1 MKFNENLKFLR
12 KKEGLTQ
19 EELAEKLNVSRQS
32 VTKWESGNA
41 IPDIEKIK
49 EIAYIFSISVDS
61 LIGDI
66 ENKTPNKLKKRI
78 QDIGW
83 FIFAILVFAVI
94 VNISISEFL
103 IKIIPNINYAIGI
116 IILMIILT
124 FSIMIFLIK
133 KYLMGNKEKIVNM
146 LNNDKGKKK
155 RKKFIIKKYTF
166 ALLLWLIFC
175 IVTNIN
181 FIIESWKIYFLRLLE
196 DLFIGLV
203 IDIIL
208 AIVEYKRL
216 EKKVIDLQ

>member
-49 EIAYIFSISVDS
+49 EIAYIFLISVDS

-146 LNNDKGKKK
+146 INNDKGKKE
-155 RKKFIIKKYTF
+155 RKKFFIKKYTF

>member
-1 MKFNENLKFLR
+1 
-12 KKEGLTQ
+12 
-19 EELAEKLNVSRQS
+19 
-32 VTKWESGNA
+32 
-41 IPDIEKIK
+41 
-49 EIAYIFSISVDS
+49 
-61 LIGDI
+61 
-66 ENKTPNKLKKRI
+66 
-78 QDIGW
+78 
-83 FIFAILVFAVI
+83 
-94 VNISISEFL
+94 
-103 IKIIPNINYAIGI
+103 
-116 IILMIILT
+116 MIILT

-146 LNNDKGKKK
+146 LNNDKGKKE

>member
-1 MKFNENLKFLR
+1 M
-12 KKEGLTQ
+12 
-19 EELAEKLNVSRQS
+19 
-32 VTKWESGNA
+32 
-41 IPDIEKIK
+41 
-49 EIAYIFSISVDS
+49 
-61 LIGDI
+61 IGDI

-146 LNNDKGKKK
+146 LNNDKGKKE
-155 RKKFIIKKYTF
+155 RKKFI
-166 ALLLWLIFC
+166 
-175 IVTNIN
+175 
-181 FIIESWKIYFLRLLE
+181 
-196 DLFIGLV
+196 
-203 IDIIL
+203 
-208 AIVEYKRL
+208 
-216 EKKVIDLQ
+216 

>member
-49 EIAYIFSISVDS
+49 EIAYIFLISVDS

-146 LNNDKGKKK
+146 LNNDKGKKE

-196 DLFIGLV
+196 DLFIGLL

>member
-49 EIAYIFSISVDS
+49 EIAYIFLISVDS

-103 IKIIPNINYAIGI
+103 IKIIPNLNYAIGI

-146 LNNDKGKKK
+146 LNNDKGKKE

>member
-49 EIAYIFSISVDS
+49 EIAYIFLISVDS

-66 ENKTPNKLKKRI
+66 ENKKPNKLKKRI

-124 FSIMIFLIK
+124 FSIMVFLIK

-146 LNNDKGKKK
+146 LNNDKGKKE

>member
-49 EIAYIFSISVDS
+49 EIAYIFLISVDS

-146 LNNDKGKKK
+146 LNNDKGKKE

-166 ALLLWLIFC
+166 ALLLWLIFY

>member
-49 EIAYIFSISVDS
+49 EIAYIFLISVDS

>member
-49 EIAYIFSISVDS
+49 EIAYIFLISVDS

-66 ENKTPNKLKKRI
+66 ENKKPNKLKKRI

-146 LNNDKGKKK
+146 LNNDKGKKE
-155 RKKFIIKKYTF
+155 RKK
-166 ALLLWLIFC
+166 
-175 IVTNIN
+175 
-181 FIIESWKIYFLRLLE
+181 
-196 DLFIGLV
+196 LF
-203 IDIIL
+203 
-208 AIVEYKRL
+208 
-216 EKKVIDLQ
+216 

>member
-32 VTKWESGNA
+32 VTKWKSGNA

-49 EIAYIFSISVDS
+49 EIAYIFLISVDS

-146 LNNDKGKKK
+146 LNNDKGKKE

>member
-1 MKFNENLKFLR
+1 MKFNKNLKFLR

-41 IPDIEKIK
+41 ISDIEKIK

-146 LNNDKGKKK
+146 LNNDKGK
-155 RKKFIIKKYTF
+155 RKEKN
-166 ALLLWLIFC
+166 LL
-175 IVTNIN
+175 
-181 FIIESWKIYFLRLLE
+181 
-196 DLFIGLV
+196 
-203 IDIIL
+203 
-208 AIVEYKRL
+208 
-216 EKKVIDLQ
+216 

>member
-49 EIAYIFSISVDS
+49 EIAYIFLISVDS

-146 LNNDKGKKK
+146 LNNDKGKKE

-181 FIIESWKIYFLRLLE
+181 FIIESCKIYFLRLLE

>member
-49 EIAYIFSISVDS
+49 EIAYIFLISVDS

-124 FSIMIFLIK
+124 FSITIFLIK

-146 LNNDKGKKK
+146 LNNDKGKKE

>member
-1 MKFNENLKFLR
+1 MKFNENLKLLR

-49 EIAYIFSISVDS
+49 EIAYIFLISVDS

-66 ENKTPNKLKKRI
+66 ENKKPNKLKKRI

-146 LNNDKGKKK
+146 LNNDKGKKE

>member
-1 MKFNENLKFLR
+1 MIFNENLKFLR

-49 EIAYIFSISVDS
+49 EIAYIFLISVDS

-66 ENKTPNKLKKRI
+66 ENKKPNKLKKRI

-146 LNNDKGKKK
+146 LNNDKGKKE

>member
-49 EIAYIFSISVDS
+49 EIAYIFLISVDS

-146 LNNDKGKKK
+146 LNNDKGKKE

>member
-49 EIAYIFSISVDS
+49 EIAYIFLISVDS

-124 FSIMIFLIK
+124 FSIMKFLIK

-146 LNNDKGKKK
+146 LNNDKGKKE

>member
-49 EIAYIFSISVDS
+49 EIAYIFLISVDS

-103 IKIIPNINYAIGI
+103 IKIIQ
-116 IILMIILT
+116 
-124 FSIMIFLIK
+124 K
-133 KYLMGNKEKIVNM
+133 KL
-146 LNNDKGKKK
+146 
-155 RKKFIIKKYTF
+155 
-166 ALLLWLIFC
+166 
-175 IVTNIN
+175 
-181 FIIESWKIYFLRLLE
+181 
-196 DLFIGLV
+196 
-203 IDIIL
+203 
-208 AIVEYKRL
+208 
-216 EKKVIDLQ
+216 

>member
-49 EIAYIFSISVDS
+49 EIAYIFLISVDS

-66 ENKTPNKLKKRI
+66 ENKKPNKLKKRI

-133 KYLMGNKEKIVNM
+133 KYLMGNKERIVNM
-146 LNNDKGKKK
+146 LNNDKGKKE

>member
-49 EIAYIFSISVDS
+49 EIGYIFLISVDS

-146 LNNDKGKKK
+146 LNNDKGKKE

>member
-49 EIAYIFSISVDS
+49 EIAYIFLISVDS

-66 ENKTPNKLKKRI
+66 ENKKPNKLKKRI

-146 LNNDKGKKK
+146 LNNDKGKKE

-175 IVTNIN
+175 ILTNIN

>member
-49 EIAYIFSISVDS
+49 EIAYIFLISVDS

-66 ENKTPNKLKKRI
+66 ENKKPNKLKKRI

-146 LNNDKGKKK
+146 LNNDKGKKE
-155 RKKFIIKKYTF
+155 RKKFIIKKYTY

>member
-66 ENKTPNKLKKRI
+66 ENKIPNKLKKRI

>member
-49 EIAYIFSISVDS
+49 EIAYIFLISVDS

-66 ENKTPNKLKKRI
+66 ENKKPNKLKKRI

-116 IILMIILT
+116 IILMIIPT

-146 LNNDKGKKK
+146 LNNDKGKKE

>member
-66 ENKTPNKLKKRI
+66 ENKTQNKLKKRI

>member
-12 KKEGLTQ
+12 KKQGLTQ

-49 EIAYIFSISVDS
+49 EIAYIFLISVDS

-146 LNNDKGKKK
+146 LNNDKGKKE

>member
-49 EIAYIFSISVDS
+49 EIAYIFLISVDS

-146 LNNDKGKKK
+146 LNNDKGKKE

-216 EKKVIDLQ
+216 DKKVIDLQ

>member
-49 EIAYIFSISVDS
+49 EIAYIFLISVDS

-66 ENKTPNKLKKRI
+66 ENKKPNKLKKRI

-124 FSIMIFLIK
+124 FSIIIFLIK

-146 LNNDKGKKK
+146 LNNDKGKKE

>member
-12 KKEGLTQ
+12 KKEGLTL

-103 IKIIPNINYAIGI
+103 S
-116 IILMIILT
+116 IILFI
-124 FSIMIFLIK
+124 FSIIFSVSSNCKFFKSDVDIT
-133 KYLMGNKEKIVNM
+133 NKS
-146 LNNDKGKKK
+146 L
-155 RKKFIIKKYTF
+155 
-166 ALLLWLIFC
+166 
-175 IVTNIN
+175 
-181 FIIESWKIYFLRLLE
+181 
-196 DLFIGLV
+196 
-203 IDIIL
+203 
-208 AIVEYKRL
+208 
-216 EKKVIDLQ
+216 

>member
-146 LNNDKGKKK
+146 LNNDKGKKE

>member
-49 EIAYIFSISVDS
+49 EIAYIFLISVDS

-146 LNNDKGKKK
+146 LNNDKGKKE

-181 FIIESWKIYFLRLLE
+181 FIIESWKIHFLRLLE

>member
-1 MKFNENLKFLR
+1 M
-12 KKEGLTQ
+12 
-19 EELAEKLNVSRQS
+19 
-32 VTKWESGNA
+32 
-41 IPDIEKIK
+41 
-49 EIAYIFSISVDS
+49 ISVDS

-103 IKIIPNINYAIGI
+103 IKIIQNINYAIGI

-146 LNNDKGKKK
+146 LNNDKGKKE

>member
-49 EIAYIFSISVDS
+49 EIAYIFLISVDS

-66 ENKTPNKLKKRI
+66 ENKKPNKLKKRI

-94 VNISISEFL
+94 VNISFSEFL

-146 LNNDKGKKK
+146 LNNDKGKKE

>member
-146 LNNDKGKKK
+146 INNDKGKKE
-155 RKKFIIKKYTF
+155 RKKFFIKKYTF

>member
-49 EIAYIFSISVDS
+49 EIAYIFLISVDS

-66 ENKTPNKLKKRI
+66 ENKKPNKLKKRI

-146 LNNDKGKKK
+146 LNNDKGKKE

-181 FIIESWKIYFLRLLE
+181 FIIESWKIYSLRLLE

>member
-49 EIAYIFSISVDS
+49 EIAYIFLISVDS

-66 ENKTPNKLKKRI
+66 ENKKPNKLKKRI

-146 LNNDKGKKK
+146 LNNDKGKKE

-181 FIIESWKIYFLRLLE
+181 FIIESWKIYFLR
-196 DLFIGLV
+196 
-203 IDIIL
+203 
-208 AIVEYKRL
+208 
-216 EKKVIDLQ
+216 

>member
-181 FIIESWKIYFLRLLE
+181 FIIESWKNYFLRLLE

-203 IDIIL
+203 IDIVL

-216 EKKVIDLQ
+216 EKEVIDLQ